1 MKVEDLLHILGPD
14 SEHVSIIEKY
24 YIGSQKLIAFQTFS
38 ASDALDMLVGVPD
51 RVLNAEIESFR
62 DSETHIDIFTKPT
75 N

>member
-1 MKVEDLLHILGPD
+1 MKVEDLLHALGPN

-24 YIGSQKLIAFQTFS
+24 YICAQKLVAFQTFS

-51 RVLNAEIESFR
+51 RVLNAEVESFH
-62 DSETHIDIFTKPT
+62 DNGDHFDIFTKAP